1 LILWL
6 TDVEED
12 RLVVA
17 YSPKKGR
24 ARRLMIV
31 SLTAVA
37 VAAFVGATA
46 TAKGKPKPAT
56 MFITPS
62 GPAVPKLIAASKKE
76 DGLIIYGNPPAA
88 LWGPVLAAFNKL
100 YPWIKV
106 TPYDQGDAAAFSKYT
121 AERASGVRTADL
133 VVASAPNLWVY
144 ASRTKLALDFTPF
157 GLSAFPSFA
166 KQYKGV
172 YVMSPDPAIML
183 YNKLVLKDPSQVPTG
198 IDDLAKKAA
207 ADPSKYKSIAY
218 IVENGFGYGAYWGYV
233 QGRGWSNLRALAP
246 STRVTESA
254 ATMAQ
259 TVAQGGATVSYLTS
273 GAVRGNIRSSPQTSA
288 VLGWTYEHDTTPLI
302 PRGIAITAGTHSP
315 SSAKLFL
322 DFIFSRV
329 GQQALCDGGFTSYM
343 NNFVPQ
349 NCEYSLQAL
358 YDAVGKSHV
367 QFVPFSQTF
376 VNAKPAFSSTWH
388 RYYH

>member
-1 LILWL
+1 MVLS
-6 TDVEED
+6 
-12 RLVVA
+12 LVA
-17 YSPKKGR
+17 
-24 ARRLMIV
+24 A
-31 SLTAVA
+31 A
-37 VAAFVGATA
+37 VAAFAGATA
-46 TAKGKPKPAT
+46 TAKGKPKPASIS
-56 MFITPS
+56 ITPS
-62 GPAVPKLIAASKKE
+62 GPSVPKLIAASKKE

-100 YPWIKV
+100 YPWVKV

-121 AERASGVRTADL
+121 AEHASGVRTADL

-166 KQYKGV
+166 KQYKGI

-233 QGRGWSNLRALAP
+233 QGQGWSNLQALAP
-246 STRVTESA
+246 STKVTESA

-273 GAVRGNIRSSPQTSA
+273 GAVRGNIRASPQIAA
-288 VLGWTYEHDTTPLI
+288 VLGWTYEHDTTPLV
-302 PRGIAITAGTHSP
+302 PRGIAITAGTRSP
-315 SSAKLFL
+315 NSAKLFL
-322 DFIFSRV
+322 DFIFSKA

-343 NNFVPQ
+343 NNFAPQ
-349 NCEYSLQAL
+349 NCENSLQAL
-358 YDAVGKSHV
+358 YAAVGTSHV
-367 QFVPFSQTF
+367 RFVPFTQKF
-376 VNAKPAFSSTWH
+376 VNAKPAFTSTWH
-388 RYYH
+388 GYFK